1 MSAMSKY
8 EEKTTSHTP
17 AERDKRGGPNTHHA
31 CTRTYS
37 IYCIGRFTYGH
48 TDNRGYAKIVSSCM
62 DRTGVV
68 TRYPCLYARGTGLG
82 QDRDRGGDKVSML
95 GGQERGTVVV
105 TRNYLC

>member
-1 MSAMSKY
+1 MRK
-8 EEKTTSHTP
+8 KQPPTHTHTHTP

-37 IYCIGRFTYGH
+37 IYCIGRCTYGH

-68 TRYPCLYARGTGLG
+68 TGYPCLYARGTGLG

-105 TRNYLC
+105 TSNYLC